1 MFLTGKSFFYLRKLN
16 KIAQLKYFNNV
27 ELGFGNKSI
36 EMWCNASLILLI
48 STVSAVI
55 LWKGFT
61 LEK

>member
-55 LWKGFT
+55 L
-61 LEK
+61 